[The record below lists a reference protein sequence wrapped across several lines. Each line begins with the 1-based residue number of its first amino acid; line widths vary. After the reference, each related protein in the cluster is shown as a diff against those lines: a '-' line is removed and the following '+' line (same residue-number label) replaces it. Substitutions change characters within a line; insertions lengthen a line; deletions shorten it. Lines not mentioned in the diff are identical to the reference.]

1 MPEYKTLTFPST
13 PKGQKEKVEA
23 LASYTKEGWRVVSET
38 VKPGKFKGGDA
49 FCLFVICAPLAFL
62 AGHEDDVI
70 TVTLERG
77 DTKKCPQCAEEI
89 KAYAKICRFCRYEF
103 PEPFFQ
109 KDLEKTETEGKPAE
123 GIAWEMKFS
132 KKDNKGKKP

>member
-23 LASYTKEGWRVVSET
+23 LAIYTKEGWRIVSET

-49 FCLFVICAPLAFL
+49 CCLFVICAPLAFL

-89 KAYAKICRFCRYEF
+89 KGEAKICRFCRYEF
-103 PEPFFQ
+103 PETSFQ
-109 KDLEKTETEGKPAE
+109 TGLEKAEPEAKPVEGL
-123 GIAWEMKFS
+123 AWEKKFT
-132 KKDNKGKKP
+132 KKDDTGKKP